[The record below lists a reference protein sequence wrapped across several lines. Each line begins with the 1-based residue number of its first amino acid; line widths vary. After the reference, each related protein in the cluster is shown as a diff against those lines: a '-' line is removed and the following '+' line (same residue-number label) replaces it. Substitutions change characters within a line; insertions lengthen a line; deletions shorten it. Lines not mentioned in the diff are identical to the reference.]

1 MRVEVDGRVRF
12 HMLLLLFLGV
22 FAIVRAYLLVR
33 GRICA
38 RIGLRIRAG
47 ARTCALAFVLIVK
60 LFRQYPGFRFHSY
73 IKDVRHG
80 DIANK

>member
-1 MRVEVDGRVRF
+1 MAARVRF
-12 HMLLLLFLGV
+12 DQFRCLGV
-22 FAIVRAYLLVR
+22 FAIVRAYLLAR

-38 RIGLRIRAG
+38 RIRLRIKAG
-47 ARTCALAFVLIVK
+47 ARAHTHARAHALVLIVK